1 MTIRTQARIT
11 VGIVLLAAGGLLW
24 FGRHRVSLLMTGNSP
39 PRTYRIGW
47 TDSPPFEAPGADGQ
61 PTGFAVN
68 LVRTAAARRGIRLQ
82 WVHWN
87 HNSQFAFDRKAVD
100 LWPLMTIT
108 PERLGHVYISEPY
121 LETEFCMLVRA
132 DGAHV
137 KVQDLTT
144 SVVSFCNRPVD
155 VWELSQHLPQA
166 PQISR
171 DKPSQVLEDVCTGR
185 ADVAFLNAL
194 VGTAALLDK
203 PGACQGIALRWI
215 AAPEIRSRVGIAS
228 AFEYRGVA
236 DTLRDEISTMAA
248 EGKLAPILG
257 ESGYASQE
265 LSSIEALLN
274 AKRRGQLLAWAA
286 ISFAILFLVAF
297 WQSLRILRERNRTR
311 QAEQLRRKTE
321 HKLSLMA
328 NNLKEMV
335 LAYDM
340 NKCLLFAN
348 PATRSLTG
356 YEVAELESCG
366 YANWIHSDDQER
378 MLRHW
383 DQLFTGSS
391 FEDEEYRM
399 VTRDGS
405 MKWVSATWCPL
416 RDETGR
422 QIGVQGSERD
432 ITDRKLVDEAL
443 RESEGRFRGILE
455 HVQLPAAVYDLQ
467 GNFLFVNDYM
477 LSISGWSREELLG
490 HHVFEVMTTK
500 DHGRVQNLID
510 SLALTGEPTH
520 WVAEPELLT
529 KDGKVRQL
537 QVNNV
542 VLRDAAGN
550 MTTVASLGTDVTEYR
565 ALQEQ
570 YLMSQKLES
579 LGTLAGGVAHDFNNL
594 LTVINGYSNIVM
606 RGLGE
611 QDPVRPK
618 IEQIRKAGK
627 QAAEL
632 TQQLLAFSRRQITH
646 PRPLDLNSLLEESG
660 EMFRTLL
667 GEDIELTWEPGQPL
681 GMVMADPGQMHR
693 VLMNLLV
700 NARDA
705 MPDGGKVS
713 IRTHTINVTSESRQE
728 NPDVTPGPTV
738 VLVVSDTGTGMDEQ
752 TRGHLFEPFFTT
764 KEPGKGTGLGLS
776 TVYGIVRQSG
786 GWIGVRSAPGSGTSF
801 SIHLPCIVD
810 AVPAMNAE
818 TRARPVSPVSA
829 PEDTAKPSSQVTV
842 LVVEDQEQVRSFVTT
857 ILDSLGYNI
866 LSATD
871 GATALALA
879 SRHPGSDRPAADGR
893 HFAGHEREAT
903 GGTVETCAPGNGSL
917 IHLRPSAEC
926 NCQQRSAGSGRRVY
940 RETVLTG
947 RAGGE
952 AWRSAREPRRAG
964 VTGWSARNDS

>member
-1 MTIRTQARIT
+1 MTTSTQARLT
-11 VGIVLLAAGGLLW
+11 AGVVLLATAGGLLW
-24 FGRHRVSLLMTGNSP
+24 FGRHRAALWMTGNSP
-39 PRTYRIGW
+39 PRTYRMGW
-47 TDSPPFEAPGADGQ
+47 TDSPPFEVAGADGQ

-82 WVHWN
+82 WLHWN
-87 HNSQFAFDRKAVD
+87 HNSEHAFAAKEID

-108 PERLGHVYISEPY
+108 PERLNHFYISEPY
-121 LETEFCMLVRA
+121 LETEYCLLVRS
-132 DGAHV
+132 DSPHV
-137 KVQDLTT
+137 RIQNLAT
-144 SVVSFCNRPVD
+144 SVVSFSNRPVD
-155 VWELSQHLPQA
+155 VSLLSQHLPKARLITKDQ
-166 PQISR
+166 
-171 DKPSQVLEDVCTGR
+171 PSEVMEDICTGR
-185 ADVAFLNAL
+185 ADAAFLNAL
-194 VGTAALLDK
+194 VGIAELLDK
-203 PGACQGIALRWI
+203 PGACRGIALRWI
-215 AAPEIRSRVGIAS
+215 AAPEIRSRVGIAA

-236 DTLRDEISTMAA
+236 DTLRNEISAMAA

-257 ESGYASQE
+257 ESGYASQQ

-286 ISFAILFLVAF
+286 TSFAILFLVAL

-311 QAEQLRRKTE
+311 QSEQSRRRTE

-340 NKCLLFAN
+340 NKRLIFAN

-356 YEVAELESCG
+356 YGAAELEQSG
-366 YANWIHSDDQER
+366 FVNWIHRDDQVR

-383 DQLFTGSS
+383 GQLFTGSS

-399 VTRDGS
+399 VTRDGAI
-405 MKWVSATWCPL
+405 KWVSATWGPL
-416 RDETGR
+416 CDETGR

-443 RESEGRFRGILE
+443 RESEGRFRGLLE
-455 HVQLPAAVYDLQ
+455 HVQLPAAMYDLQ

-490 HHVFEVMTTK
+490 RQVIEVMRPK
-500 DHGRVQNLID
+500 DHGRVRKIME

-520 WVAEPELLT
+520 WVAEPGLIT
-529 KDGKVRQL
+529 KDGKVRHL

-542 VLRDAAGN
+542 VLRDAAGK
-550 MTTVASLGTDVTEYR
+550 MAIVASLGSDVTEYR

-606 RGLGE
+606 RGLRE
-611 QDPVRPK
+611 HDPVRPK

-632 TQQLLAFSRRQITH
+632 TQQLLAFSRRQITQ
-646 PRPLDLNSLLEESG
+646 PRPLDLNGLIEESG

-667 GEDIELTWEPGQPL
+667 GEDIELTAEPGQPL

-705 MPDGGKVS
+705 MPNGGKVS
-713 IRTHTINVTSESRQE
+713 IRTHTINVTSESRAE
-728 NPDVTPGPTV
+728 NPDITPGPTV
-738 VLVVSDTGTGMDEQ
+738 VLAVSDTGTGMDEE
-752 TRGHLFEPFFTT
+752 TRARLFEPFFTT

-776 TVYGIVRQSG
+776 TVYGIVKQSG
-786 GWIGVRSAPGSGTSF
+786 GWIGVRSATGLGTSF
-801 SIHLPCIVD
+801 SIHLPCIVE
-810 AVPAMNAE
+810 AE
-818 TRARPVSPVSA
+818 PEITARTISPVSA
-829 PEDTAKPSSQVTV
+829 PEDTAKPSSHTTV
-842 LVVEDQEQVRSFVTT
+842 LVVEDQEQVRSFVTA

-866 LSATD
+866 LSAAD
-871 GATALALA
+871 GTTALALA
-879 SRHPGSDRPAADGR
+879 SHHPGAIDLLLTDVILPGMNGKQLAEQLKLVRPDIAVLFTSGHPRNVIASSGVLDPDVAFIAKPYSPEELAAKL
-893 HFAGHEREAT
+893 RE
-903 GGTVETCAPGNGSL
+903 VLS
-917 IHLRPSAEC
+917 S
-926 NCQQRSAGSGRRVY
+926 RSQPV
-940 RETVLTG
+940 V
-947 RAGGE
+947 
-952 AWRSAREPRRAG
+952 
-964 VTGWSARNDS
+964 

>member
-1 MTIRTQARIT
+1 MTTRTKARLT

-24 FGRHRVSLLMTGNSP
+24 FGRYRLSSWMNANSP

-47 TDSPPFEAPGADGQ
+47 TDSPPFEISGADGQ
-61 PTGFAVN
+61 PTGFAVD

-82 WVHWN
+82 WVFWPRT
-87 HNSQFAFDRKAVD
+87 SEVAFAEKAID
-100 LWPLMTIT
+100 LWPVMTIT
-108 PERLGHVYISEPY
+108 PERLRHFYISEPY
-121 LETEFCMLVRA
+121 LETESCFLVRS
-132 DGAHV
+132 DGPHV
-137 KVQDLTT
+137 KIQDLAT
-144 SVVSFCNRPVD
+144 STVSFYNRPVD
-155 VWELSQHLPQA
+155 VWELSQHLPNA
-166 PQISR
+166 RRISR
-171 DKPSQVLEDVCTGR
+171 NQPSEVMDDMCTGH
-185 ADVAFLNAL
+185 ADVAFMTAFA
-194 VGTAALLDK
+194 GTEELLDK
-203 PGACQGIALRWI
+203 PGACRGVGMRWI
-215 AAPEIRSRVGIAS
+215 AAPEILSHVGVAA

-236 DTLRDEISTMAA
+236 DTLRDEIGAMAT
-248 EGKLAPILG
+248 EGKLEPILS
-257 ESGYASQE
+257 ESGYAAQQ

-274 AKRRGQLLAWAA
+274 AKRRSQLLAWAA
-286 ISFAILFLVAF
+286 ISFAVLFLVAF

-311 QAEQLRRKTE
+311 QAERARRNTE

-340 NKCLLFAN
+340 NKRLIFAN

-366 YANWIHSDDQER
+366 YVNWIHSDDQAR

-383 DQLFTGSS
+383 DQLFTGGS

-399 VTRDGS
+399 VTRDGG
-405 MKWVSATWCPL
+405 MKWVSATWGPL
-416 RDETGR
+416 RDELGR

-467 GNFLFVNDYM
+467 GYFLFVNDYM

-490 HHVFEVMTTK
+490 HHVFEVMTPK
-500 DHGRVQNLID
+500 DQGRVQKLID
-510 SLALTGEPTH
+510 SLALTGEPAY

-542 VLRDAAGN
+542 VLRDAAGK
-550 MTTVASLGTDVTEYR
+550 MSSVASLGNDVTEYR

-611 QDPVRPK
+611 EDPARPK

-632 TQQLLAFSRRQITH
+632 TQQLLAFSRRQITQ
-646 PRPLDLNSLLEESG
+646 PRPVDLNTLLEESG
-660 EMFRTLL
+660 EMFRSLL
-667 GEDIELTWEPGQPL
+667 GENIELIIVPGHPL

-705 MPDGGKVS
+705 MPNGGKVS
-713 IRTHTINVTSESRQE
+713 IRTHTINVTAESRQE

-752 TRGHLFEPFFTT
+752 TRGRLFEPFFTT

-786 GWIGVRSAPGSGTSF
+786 GWIAVRSAKGSGTSF

-810 AVPAMNAE
+810 AEPE
-818 TRARPVSPVSA
+818 ITARTVSPVSA
-829 PEDTAKPSSQVTV
+829 PEDNVKPSSHITV
-842 LVVEDQEQVRSFVTT
+842 LVVEDQEQVRSFVTA
-857 ILDSLGYNI
+857 ILDSLGYNT
-866 LSATD
+866 LSAANGD
-871 GATALALA
+871 AALALA
-879 SRHPGSDRPAADGR
+879 SHHQGIIDLLLTDVILPGMNGKQLAEELKLVRPAVAILFTSGHPR
-893 HFAGHEREAT
+893 NVIASSGVLYPEVAFIAKPYSPEELAAKLREVLAGA
-903 GGTVETCAPGNGSL
+903 V
-917 IHLRPSAEC
+917 
-926 NCQQRSAGSGRRVY
+926 SGRSVHS
-940 RETVLTG
+940 G
-947 RAGGE
+947 
-952 AWRSAREPRRAG
+952 S
-964 VTGWSARNDS
+964 